1 MKNLITA
8 GRNISVSDELWD
20 ITRVIPVCAVSGE
33 AAGTAAAMASA
44 AGKSFSELDVKAL
57 QKRLS
62 DAGVKLHCPEVGLAN
77 KA

>member
-8 GRNISVSDELWD
+8 GRNISVTDALWD

-33 AAGTAAAMASA
+33 AAGTAAAMSDDFAS
-44 AGKSFSELDVKAL
+44 LDITKL
-57 QKRLS
+57 QKKLS

-77 KA
+77 S